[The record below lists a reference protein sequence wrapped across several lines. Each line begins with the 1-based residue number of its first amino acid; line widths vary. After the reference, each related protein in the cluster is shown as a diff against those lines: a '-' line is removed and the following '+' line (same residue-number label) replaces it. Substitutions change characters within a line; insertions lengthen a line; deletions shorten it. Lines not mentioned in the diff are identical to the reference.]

1 MSAVKQTP
9 KTQKQRLVAML
20 SDGDWHTLF
29 ELQSLSR
36 SRFGASDSETALS
49 ARWREL
55 PDAMKQKRVRPGT
68 AKTFEYRMVACVDA
82 AA

>member
-20 SDGDWHTLF
+20 SDGMWHTLF
-29 ELQSLSR
+29 ELQQLSR
-36 SRFGASDSETALS
+36 ERFGAFDSETALS

-55 PDAMKQKRVRPGT
+55 PTEGREKRVRPGT
-68 AKTFEYRMVACVDA
+68 KSTVEYRLVKVAA
-82 AA
+82 

>member
-1 MSAVKQTP
+1 MNKPVPT
-9 KTQKQRLVAML
+9 TQKQRLVAIL
-20 SDGDWHTLF
+20 SDGEFHTLF
-29 ELQSLSR
+29 EIQALSR
-36 SRFGASDSETALS
+36 SRFGAFDSETALS